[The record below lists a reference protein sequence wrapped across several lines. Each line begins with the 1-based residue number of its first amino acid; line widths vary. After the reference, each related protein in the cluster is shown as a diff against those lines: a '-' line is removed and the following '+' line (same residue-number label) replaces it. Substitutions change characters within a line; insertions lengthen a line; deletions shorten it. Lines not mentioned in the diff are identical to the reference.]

1 MDAQA
6 LSEQL
11 RSRRLDICI
20 CSATTFTRRE
30 APEPLRA
37 PSTEASSIAKHSLNN
52 RGINVV
58 FSTTLFNIIP
68 TLVEI
73 GMVCGLL
80 HFKFGPWYAALAAG
94 TMASYAVFTFAVTS
108 WRTRFRKTMNAA
120 ENDAS
125 NVALDS
131 LLHQETVKMFNG
143 VDFECRQYEQALQKY
158 EQAAMQTT
166 RTLALLNVGQQA
178 IITAGLTGIMAM
190 CGQAILNGAAS
201 VGDLVLVNGLLF
213 QLAFPLNF
221 LGSVYRE
228 LRQALTDLEAMLQL
242 RRVPAQFEG
251 ESAASENT
259 VEGDIRFEG
268 VSFGYEPNKPVLR
281 NITIGIPQGKKVAFV
296 GPSGSGK
303 STLARLLFRIVDPT
317 DGRITIGDTDIR
329 DLRRSA
335 LREQMAIVAQD
346 AGIFNRSVAYNIAY
360 GDLRRMPIDM
370 QAVQRAS
377 SVAEFTG
384 VASEL
389 PAKWDS
395 RVGERGALLSGGERQ
410 RLAIARAVYRP
421 APILLMDEA
430 TSALD
435 TPTEQRVVS
444 NIAQAK
450 PSITSLWIAHRLST
464 VTDAARIYVLD
475 QGRIAEQGTHE
486 ELLACHG
493 LYHTMWMAQQAK
505 QSLNN

>member
-1 MDAQA
+1 MA
-6 LSEQL
+6 
-11 RSRRLDICI
+11 RH
-20 CSATTFTRRE
+20 
-30 APEPLRA
+30 
-37 PSTEASSIAKHSLNN
+37 SSNN

-58 FSTTLFNIIP
+58 FSTTLFNILP

-94 TMASYAVFTFAVTS
+94 TMASYAVFTFAVTT
-108 WRTRFRKTMNAA
+108 WRTRFRKAMNAA

-131 LLHQETVKMFNG
+131 LLHQETVKVFGG
-143 VDFECRQYEQALQKY
+143 VDFECRQYEQALLKY
-158 EQAAMQTT
+158 EQAAVQTT
-166 RTLALLNVGQQA
+166 RTLALLNAGQQA
-178 IITAGLTGIMAM
+178 IITAGLTGIMAL
-190 CGQAILNGAAS
+190 CGQAIFSGAAT

-242 RRVPAQFEG
+242 RRVPLPLEAEC
-251 ESAASENT
+251 AASEGA

-268 VSFGYEPNKPVLR
+268 LSFGYEPNRPVLR
-281 NITIGIPQGKKVAFV
+281 NVTLSIPQGKKVAFV

-303 STLARLLFRIVDPT
+303 STLARLLLRIVDPT
-317 DGRITIGDTDIR
+317 DGRITIGGKDICGI
-329 DLRRSA
+329 RRSV
-335 LREQMAIVAQD
+335 LREQVSVVAQD

-360 GDLRRMPIDM
+360 GDLRRTPIDM
-370 QAVQRAS
+370 QAVQWAGK
-377 SVAEFTG
+377 VAEFAG

-435 TPTEQRVVS
+435 TSTEQRVVA

-450 PSITSLWIAHRLST
+450 PAMTSLWIAHRLGT
-464 VTDAARIYVLD
+464 IVDAACIYVLD
-475 QGRIAEQGTHE
+475 QGQIVEQGTHE
-486 ELLACHG
+486 ELVARHG
-493 LYHTMWMAQQAK
+493 LYHAMWTAQQAK
-505 QSLNN
+505 RSVDN